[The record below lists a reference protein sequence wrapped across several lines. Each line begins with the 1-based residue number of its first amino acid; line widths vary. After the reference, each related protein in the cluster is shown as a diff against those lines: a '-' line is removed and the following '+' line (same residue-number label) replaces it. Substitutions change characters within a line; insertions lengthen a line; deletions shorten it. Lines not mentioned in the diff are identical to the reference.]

1 LSCYAVAVV
10 VVVVVVAA
18 AAAAVVNSTD
28 GYDAWFD
35 VIGQQC
41 TVALWQLSH

>member
-1 LSCYAVAVV
+1 MVGIILLAV
-10 VVVVVVAA
+10 A
-18 AAAAVVNSTD
+18 AAAAVVNSAD